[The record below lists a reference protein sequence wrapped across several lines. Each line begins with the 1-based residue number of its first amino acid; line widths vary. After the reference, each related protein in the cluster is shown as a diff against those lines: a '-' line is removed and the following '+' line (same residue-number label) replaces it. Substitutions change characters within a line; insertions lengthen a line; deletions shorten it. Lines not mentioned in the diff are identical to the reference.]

1 MMIRIRYPNGR
12 FDMIKASHLDRL
24 LVAKQISSF
33 KRQSGWVVL
42 GQDPIRSPGNRIF
55 CLGAER
61 REPMRAGRDASGH
74 GDLVLRAPSAST
86 GLQSQRSPLS
96 PD

>member
-24 LVAKQISSF
+24 LAAQQISSF

-61 REPMRAGRDASGH
+61 REPMRAGLDASGH
-74 GDLVLRAPSAST
+74 GDLARSASSAST
-86 GLQSQRSPLS
+86 GLQSQPSPIS